1 VVDVV
6 DEDVDKDGMEWGTP
20 LPVAVVFGGVFW
32 VGAMSRGQ
40 FRTGIFRKNGFG
52 EGQFYE

>member
-1 VVDVV
+1 ML
-6 DEDVDKDGMEWGTP
+6 DKEGVGWGTP
-20 LPVAVVFGGVFW
+20 LPVAVGSGGVFW